1 MRRLGG
7 VIRAAMGHP
16 YLDLLRD
23 RPIRVL
29 WAGLSVSA
37 LGTELYRVGA
47 IWLAAEL
54 AGPKAALLVTAQSVA
69 VFAVSVFGGPV
80 AEALPRRWLLMSAS
94 LVSAAASLAV
104 VAAAAWIGLTFPMLV
119 AAGVLLAATGALSQP
134 VLLSSL
140 PSLAPAERLRPLNG
154 LFDSTIRVAQ
164 ALGPFLAAAAIGAVS
179 ALHLLAANAMSF
191 LAAAA
196 SFAIVGRR
204 LDGEV
209 RPPPPPTGFW
219 RRLARGATAANAT
232 PGIWSALFA
241 TGVRGGAYALGF
253 TVAVPVLF
261 AGREDGG
268 GLGAV
273 ALVFGAAATAE
284 LVSGPVLVLT
294 HPARP
299 LRRQF
304 EGYAMI
310 GVGLAAVGAVASLP
324 SGWQIPAMTACA
336 FLMGIGNA
344 VAGLQMMTFFGA
356 RLERDDYAAVLRLR
370 LVLVIGAMALATGAG
385 PIILPLLGAPM
396 TMVACGLAAVAA
408 ASWGLFGRPARTLGP
423 EFKPT

>member
-7 VIRAAMGHP
+7 VIRAAMAHP

-23 RPIRVL
+23 RPVRVL
-29 WAGLSVSA
+29 WMGLSVSA

-80 AEALPRRWLLMSAS
+80 TEALPRRRLLMSAS
-94 LVSAAASLAV
+94 LVSATVSLAV
-104 VAAAAWIGLTFPMLV
+104 VVAAARTGLTFPMLV

-134 VLLSSL
+134 VFLSSL
-140 PSLAPAERLRPLNG
+140 PALAPAERLRPLNG
-154 LFDSTIRVAQ
+154 LFDSTIRIAQ
-164 ALGPFLAAAAIGAVS
+164 ALGPFLAAAAMGLVS
-179 ALHLLAANAMSF
+179 ALHLLVANAVSF
-191 LAAAA
+191 LASAA
-196 SFAIVGRR
+196 SFAIAGRR
-204 LDGEV
+204 LDGDA
-209 RPPPPPTGFW
+209 RAPAPPTDLL
-219 RRLARGATAANAT
+219 RRLSRGATAASAT
-232 PGIWSALFA
+232 PGVWSALIA

-261 AGREDGG
+261 AGREDGA

-273 ALVFGAAATAE
+273 ALVFGAAAAAE
-284 LVSGPVLVLT
+284 LVSGPVLVLA

-310 GVGLAAVGAVASLP
+310 GAGLAAVGAAASLP
-324 SGWQIPAMTACA
+324 SSWQIPAMTACA

-385 PIILPLLGAPM
+385 PIILASLGPAGT
-396 TMVACGLAAVAA
+396 TMACGIAA
-408 ASWGLFGRPARTLGP
+408 AAAALWGLFGRPARTLGP
-423 EFKPT
+423 DFQPV